1 VPTPAQLGLR
11 WIRQRPIA
19 ALVSI
24 VCLGLGLGAS
34 ATAVML
40 ADATVLRPYGLS
52 GATDLVVLWETDAD
66 RPRDMIEVSLPTF
79 EDWTARSTSFTSL
92 AAFGSSHW
100 PGIARLHQG
109 SGGAGPGDARAVPEA
124 VAISPRGVSVRFFR
138 TLGVTPLIGR
148 DFAPEDL
155 ALNTI
160 APVILSHA
168 FWMNRFGGDPN
179 VIGRSIFIDN
189 DELRVIGVMPA
200 GFAFPDAPDAWISVE
215 RVLQAVAIANK
226 FTRDQTRGFG
236 VLEVVGRLK
245 SGASRS
251 QAMAELNAVEQEIQQ
266 QFFPKNKPL
275 TVTMT
280 PFAEVVI
287 GRLGERLWIAVAMT
301 IAVLLF
307 ACANVASLRLAQLRE
322 RSGELAARL
331 CLGAT
336 RTGLF
341 KELLFETA
349 PLMLTAT
356 LAAAGIAF
364 ALEVWLGQVPIV
376 ASSGVTLSQYR
387 DSGWAALLLF
397 AATSWMLVSAAPSL
411 AAVRQTRIIDV
422 HGAGRAIARSS
433 RGARALLTVQAALAV
448 CLVAMAAGAFQAF
461 ARLAALDVGFSTSD
475 VTVSDVSFP
484 DWKYESPAERTRVDQ
499 QLISVLERVPGVT
512 AAAGVSVRP
521 FRFGEIAD
529 GMQLRRPEDVATNP
543 DRTVGASRVI
553 VTPRYFEAMSIA
565 ILEGRAF
572 SETDRTAGERHAI
585 VSRGLARTMWGDASA
600 VGKRFESFSLSA
612 GWQPWLIV
620 GVAEDVRSRVID
632 RPALEVYMPY
642 GRGGLSL
649 SSYVVRHPADRV
661 VTEAMIRTALGE
673 VDPDLAVSRVQT
685 ARAVVDRVLAPS
697 RLLSTAMNMLGVTG
711 VILLAVGI
719 FGAAATA
726 LRLARREVAIRQA
739 IGATPFMAARAPL
752 GSLLMAIAGG
762 TLIGSVAAPGAL
774 RLLTAIGVAESSGLW
789 LALAGAALTV
799 AAAAGVAIAV
809 TVRPAMRASPAE
821 LLRTD

>member
-1 VPTPAQLGLR
+1 MPSPARLGLR
-11 WIRQRPIA
+11 SIRQRPVA
-19 ALVSI
+19 AVVSVI
-24 VCLGLGLGAS
+24 CLGLGLGAS

-40 ADATVLRPYGLS
+40 ADATVLRPYGL
-52 GATDLVVLWETDAD
+52 GDATDLVVLWETDVD
-66 RPRDMIEVSLPTF
+66 RPRDMIELSLPTF

-100 PGIARLHQG
+100 PGIARIG
-109 SGGAGPGDARAVPEA
+109 GDAIAV
-124 VAISPRGVSVRFFR
+124 SPRGVSQQFFR

-148 DFAPEDL
+148 EFTTEDL
-155 ALNTI
+155 ALSTV
-160 APVILSHA
+160 APVMLSHA
-168 FWMNRFGGDPN
+168 FWVNRFSGSRDA
-179 VIGRSIFIDN
+179 IGQSMFIDN
-189 DELRVIGVMPA
+189 EEHRVVGVMPA
-200 GFAFPDAPDAWISVE
+200 GFAFPDAPDVWISVE
-215 RVLQAVAIANK
+215 RVLQAVAVANK
-226 FTRDQTRGFG
+226 FTHEQTRGFG
-236 VLEVVGRLK
+236 VLQVVGRLK
-245 SGASRS
+245 PDASRS
-251 QAMAELNAVEQEIQQ
+251 QTVADLNAIQRDITQ
-266 QFFPKNKPL
+266 RFFPKNKP
-275 TVTMT
+275 TIVTMT

-307 ACANVASLRLAQLRE
+307 ACANVASLRVAYLRE

-336 RTGLF
+336 RAGLF
-341 KELLFETA
+341 RDLLVETA
-349 PLMLTAT
+349 PLIIVAT
-356 LAAAGIAF
+356 TAAAATAL
-364 ALEVWLGQVPIV
+364 ALEAWLGQVPVV
-376 ASSGVTLSQYR
+376 AASGVTLSHYR
-387 DSGWAALLLF
+387 DSGVAALLLF
-397 AATSWMLVSAAPSL
+397 AAASWVFVSAAPAL
-411 AAVRQTRIIDV
+411 AAVGQAKVIDV
-422 HGAGRAIARSS
+422 HGTGRGIARSS
-433 RGARALLTVQAALAV
+433 RAARALLTVQAALAV
-448 CLVAMAAGAFQAF
+448 CLVAMAAGAFHTF

-484 DWKYESPAERTRVDQ
+484 DWKYESPEQRTRIDQ
-499 QLISVLERVPGVT
+499 QVVSALERVSGVT

-521 FRFGEIAD
+521 YRFGEIAD
-529 GMQLRRPEDVATNP
+529 GMQIRRPEEVAANP
-543 DRTVGASRVI
+543 DRAVAASRVI

-565 ILEGRAF
+565 IVDGRGF
-572 SETDRTAGERHAI
+572 TETDRTAAERHAV
-585 VSRGLARTMWGDASA
+585 VSRGLAHAVWGDTSP
-600 VGKRFESFSLSA
+600 VGKRFESFSLSG
-612 GWQPWLIV
+612 GWQPWLVV

-649 SSYVVRHPADRV
+649 SSYVVRHPPDRV
-661 VTEAMIRTALGE
+661 VTEAMVRMALGE

-685 ARAVVDRVLAPS
+685 SRAVVDRVLAPS

-739 IGATPFMAARAPL
+739 IGATPFAAARAPL
-752 GSLLMAIAGG
+752 RSLVIAVAGG
-762 TLIGSVAAPGAL
+762 MVIGSVAAPGAL
-774 RLLTAIGVAESSGLW
+774 QLLASIGVADPSGLW
-789 LALAGAALTV
+789 AALAGGALTV